1 MPTLLSSQNTD
12 LSLQGQT
19 VLVTGACGFIGSHLV
34 EALLARGAH
43 VRAMVRYNSRNHWG
57 HLERLSADQMAQVEI
72 LSGDITDP
80 FFVRQAVSGTMAV
93 FHLAALIGIPYSYC
107 APQQYVQV
115 NIQGT
120 LNILEACRA
129 EQVAKLVHTSTSET
143 YGTALYAPIDEAH
156 PLQGQS
162 PYSATKIGADKLAES
177 YFLSFGLPVATI
189 RPFNTFGPRQSARA
203 VIPAIISQALAYER
217 SGEPIRLGSL
227 EPKRD
232 FTFVKDTA
240 EGFIRMAEVAATA
253 GQVVNVG
260 SGQTQSIGETLALI
274 LELIGQPDI
283 PVLTEEKRIR
293 PEKSEVGLLLANA
306 QKAAE
311 LLNWQPR
318 HSFKEGL
325 KQTIAYFQK
334 QAVSET
340 KTVLYHV

>member
-1 MPTLLSSQNTD
+1 MDLPD
-12 LSLQGQT
+12 LSLAGQT
-19 VLVTGACGFIGSHLV
+19 VLVTGAGGFIGSHLV
-34 EALLARGAH
+34 ESLIARGAK

-57 HLERLSADQMAQVEI
+57 YLENFSDEQMAQVDI
-72 LSGDITDP
+72 ICGDITDS
-80 FFVRQAVSGTMAV
+80 FFVRHAVSGCVAV
-93 FHLAALIGIPYSYC
+93 FHLAALIGIPYSYV

-129 EQVAKLVHTSTSET
+129 EQVQKLVHTSTSET
-143 YGTALYAPIDEAH
+143 YGTAIYAPIDEAH

-189 RPFNTFGPRQSARA
+189 RPFNTFGPRQSSRA
-203 VIPAIISQALAYER
+203 VIPTIISQALAYER
-217 SGEPIRLGSL
+217 TGEAIRLGSL

-260 SGQTQSIGETLALI
+260 SGQTQTIGETLALI
-274 LELIGQPDI
+274 LEIIGQPNI
-283 PVLTEEKRIR
+283 PVITEEKRIR

-306 QKAAE
+306 QKAAG
-311 LLNWQPR
+311 LLNWQPQ
-318 HSFKEGL
+318 HSFRQGL
-325 KQTIAYFQK
+325 EETVAYFRERDTQNN
-334 QAVSET
+334 